1 MDALVALLDS
11 SALIVVPDAG
21 VRGVAT
27 HPEDDVVLATGV
39 SAGADFLV
47 TGDRKLLQLGTYRGV
62 RITTC
67 TSFLEA
73 LADAA
78 QAPGA

>member
-62 RITTC
+62 RITT
-67 TSFLEA
+67 
-73 LADAA
+73 
-78 QAPGA
+78 